1 MTPTADT
8 LVQDDLWQAIQPLLP
23 TPPVTCW
30 RRLRDC
36 GAPGCGSSCT
46 TFLDQLGREGKL
58 DRGGIPLAA
67 CVSGH
72 THDSMLV
79 EAIVDAVPPVKGP
92 RGRPGRPP
100 PHVVE
105 RSLAWLVGHRRL
117 QGRHE
122 RRADVLL
129 GFVQVACALTCLNRL
144 NQPAA

>member
-8 LVQDDLWQAIQPLLP
+8 LVPDDLWQAIQPLLP
-23 TPPVTCW
+23 TPPFTCW

-92 RGRPGRPP
+92 RGDRG
-100 PHVVE
+100 
-105 RSLAWLVGHRRL
+105 
-117 QGRHE
+117 GRH
-122 RRADVLL
+122 RTWWSGRWRGWWDTGGSRSATS
-129 GFVQVACALTCLNRL
+129 GAPTSCSALSSW
-144 NQPAA
+144 PAP